1 MIPAMFAA
9 SIDECYAPYAKSL
22 EDDAPF
28 GPASDPARWAHRTS
42 VELRGASA
50 MGMFADYSGGG
61 YVVDL
66 PINATRS
73 SEIVASLAADD
84 WINRATR
91 AVFVDIA
98 AYNANTRSLL
108 SVPPP
113 LHLVSSRPISRSPK
127 ANFPKL
133 SFRISYGFTFYGMKG
148 GAAGWSH
155 TPTGTNQ

>member
-28 GPASDPARWAHRTS
+28 GPVSDPARWAHRTS
-42 VELRGASA
+42 AELRGASA

-113 LHLVSSRPISRSPK
+113 LHLVSSRPISPDLPLSASSPPSR
-127 ANFPKL
+127 PK
-133 SFRISYGFTFYGMKG
+133 SPQISL
-148 GAAGWSH
+148 
-155 TPTGTNQ
+155 

>member
-9 SIDECYAPYAKSL
+9 SIDECYAPYAKSI
-22 EDDAPF
+22 EEDAPY
-28 GPASDPARWAHRTS
+28 GPARDPARWAHRTS
-42 VELRGASA
+42 EELRGASA

-108 SVPPP
+108 SVPP
-113 LHLVSSRPISRSPK
+113 LI
-127 ANFPKL
+127 
-133 SFRISYGFTFYGMKG
+133 TF
-148 GAAGWSH
+148 
-155 TPTGTNQ
+155 